1 MIEVFSTR
9 LKKLVEGT
17 GVLVSAMARKPI
29 SPVLKDNYREW
40 ETTSYPVSGT
50 GIDFH

>member
-17 GVLVSAMARKPI
+17 GALVSAMARKRI
-29 SPVLKDNYREW
+29 SPELKDNYREL
-40 ETTSYPVSGT
+40 ETTSYPVFGT
-50 GIDFH
+50 GTDFD

>member
-9 LKKLVEGT
+9 LKKLVEGIV
-17 GVLVSAMARKPI
+17 VLVSVMGRKRI

-40 ETTSYPVSGT
+40 VTINCPVSGT